1 MVSRQNVRIKGMI
14 CNSPLSSLPLAT
26 SLLGSRLG
34 LLGRLS
40 IASIDVGLFLSGL
53 FLRRLRL
60 GLRLRLDLF
69 GTAPLLGLL
78 DLRLDSS
85 RHVVNLR
92 LDLDL
97 LGAALLGLLDNLLSL
112 GLSLDLLL
120 DLGLVLGLLGTGLLH
135 GLLGGSL
142 WFRML
147 LDLRHSLNLLG
158 AALLLGFLLDGLLLN
173 SLILDLGLGLGLG
186 FGLGLDLL
194 GTASLWLFLDDVLSL
209 RFDLGG
215 LLGAAL
221 LLGRLNLGL
230 GSSKLIFSL
239 WLRLDFLGG
248 ISGVLGL
255 LCGWSSLVVIIISG
269 SLLAPTTFLGSWGF
283 SSRGG
288 SVAILQVVSHAV
300 RGLVG

>member
-1 MVSRQNVRIKGMI
+1 MRIKGKI

-40 IASIDVGLFLSGL
+40 IASIDVALFLSRL
-53 FLRRLRL
+53 FLRRLGLGL

-85 RHVVNLR
+85 SHVVSLR

-97 LGAALLGLLDNLLSL
+97 LGAAPLGLLDNLLGL
-112 GLSLDLLL
+112 GLILDLLV
-120 DLGLVLGLLGTGLLH
+120 DLGLILGLLGTGLLH

-147 LDLRHSLNLLG
+147 LDIRRSLNLLG
-158 AALLLGFLLDGLLLN
+158 AALLLGLFLD
-173 SLILDLGLGLGLG
+173 SLILDLGL
-186 FGLGLDLL
+186 GLGLDLL

-209 RFDLGG
+209 RFDFGG

-221 LLGRLNLGL
+221 LLGLLNLGL
-230 GSSKLIFSL
+230 GSSKLILSL

-255 LCGWSSLVVIIISG
+255 LRGWSSLLLVIISS
-269 SLLAPTTFLGSWGF
+269 SLLAATTFLGSWGF

-288 SVAILQVVSHAV
+288 SVAIL
-300 RGLVG
+300 